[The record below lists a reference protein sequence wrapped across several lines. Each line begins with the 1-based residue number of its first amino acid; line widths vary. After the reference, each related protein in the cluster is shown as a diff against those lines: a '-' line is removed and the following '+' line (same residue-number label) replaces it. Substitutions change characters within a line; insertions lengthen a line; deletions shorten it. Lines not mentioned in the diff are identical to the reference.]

1 MDVSY
6 MRQYIKDAY
15 GRAEGWCKKVNRMG
29 DKQVIAIYYSL
40 LNRAAKKKETPKE
53 EKPESFHQVTLQEY
67 KKEVE
72 EEEPKEMVF
81 HQITMDEY
89 LRGLA

>member
-15 GRAEGWCKKVNRMG
+15 GRSENWCKKVNKMG
-29 DKQVIAIYYSL
+29 NNQVIAIYYSL
-40 LNRAAKKKETPKE
+40 LNRASKKKEPPKE
-53 EKPESFHQVTLQEY
+53 EKPEPFHQVTLQEY

-72 EEEPKEMVF
+72 EKPKEMKF

>member
-40 LNRAAKKKETPKE
+40 LNN
-53 EKPESFHQVTLQEY
+53 
-67 KKEVE
+67 
-72 EEEPKEMVF
+72 
-81 HQITMDEY
+81 
-89 LRGLA
+89 

>member
-15 GRAEGWCKKVNRMG
+15 GRSESWCKKVNKMG
-29 DKQVIAIYYSL
+29 NNQVIAIYYSL
-40 LNRAAKKKETPKE
+40 LNRAKKKESPKE
-53 EKPESFHQVTLQEY
+53 EKPEPFHQVTLQEY

-72 EEEPKEMVF
+72 EKPKEMVF

>member
-15 GRAEGWCKKVNRMG
+15 GRSETWCKKVNRMG

-40 LNRAAKKKETPKE
+40 LNRAAKKETPKE

-67 KKEVE
+67 KEEVE
-72 EEEPKEMVF
+72 EKPKEMVF